1 MNPFADLSLA
11 DLLATDFSEFDA
23 EKTEQYKSELA
34 ARFTAAKEALAGKT
48 PTKGQR
54 DEVLSIRTRHG
65 EAAAR
70 LGELSA
76 EEPVTAEDAAEF
88 ETLSLDDDAEEGDE
102 GAEGEGDEAAEG
114 EEAAEEGAEEAA
126 EEGAEEVAEGTEGD
140 EPEVEAKATKKV
152 AAATTK
158 PRPTKATAR
167 VALAGK
173 RPALPVVQMP
183 EDMISITAAADTGM
197 AAGSHVSLADVDKA
211 WFERSRSFPRP
222 QGDGKSEDIRTYPL
236 AQVAY
241 DVPKDLQIDESMST
255 QAIHEVFEHAADE
268 TRLEGD
274 SLVASAGW
282 CAPSEI
288 MYNLPGQEVVDGMYT
303 APEIQVNRGGFK
315 HTTGIAWGT
324 LLSGVGFTQTET
336 QAIAGTSKASY
347 EVPCPTFTEARLD
360 AIGVNLRIPI
370 LLETGYPELVSN
382 VTSRAL
388 QVHQVRQNAYKL
400 AAVNTLAGSARN
412 FSVDL
417 GSVVADTL
425 SGVNLVLV
433 GLRQKYRLG
442 VNATLEVVF
451 PTWAKEVF
459 REDLSNR
466 TARDPS
472 AVSDGEIMAHFAAR
486 HAAVQFVYDWTDLAD
501 VTAVAWP
508 TTMNFMAYPA
518 GTVVVG
524 GANVINLSTIYDA
537 ASLATNIYT
546 GLFAEQGIL
555 VEKMNYE
562 VIKGVIPV
570 CMAGRTGAANLT
582 CS

>member
-1 MNPFADLSLA
+1 MKDFTLLSLT
-11 DLLATDFSEFDA
+11 DLLAFDFSESDA
-23 EKTEQYKSELA
+23 ETTEAYKSELA
-34 ARFTAAKEALAGKT
+34 ARFTSAKAEAK
-48 PTKGQR
+48 TKGQR
-54 DEVLSIRTRHG
+54 DEVLSIRARHG
-65 EAAAR
+65 EAGVR
-70 LGELSA
+70 LGELAAETPLSEEESTEFEALGLEDA
-76 EEPVTAEDAAEF
+76 EEPVD
-88 ETLSLDDDAEEGDE
+88 SEEELADE
-102 GAEGEGDEAAEG
+102 SV
-114 EEAAEEGAEEAA
+114 EEAAVEEP
-126 EEGAEEVAEGTEGD
+126 AEEVAAEPAE
-140 EPEVEAKATKKV
+140 EPEVEAAVAPVKKV
-152 AAATTK
+152 AAKVTD
-158 PRPTKATAR
+158 RPTKQSAR
-167 VALAGK
+167 VALAGT
-173 RPALPVVQMP
+173 RPEIPVVQLP
-183 EDMISITAAADTGM
+183 EEMLSITAAADTGLT
-197 AAGSHVSLADVDKA
+197 AGSNVSLDQLDKA
-211 WFERSRSFPRP
+211 WFDRSKRFPRP
-222 QGDGKSEDIRTYPL
+222 QGDGTTEDIRTYSL

-241 DVPKDLQIDESMST
+241 DVAPEFVIDETMST
-255 QAIHEVFEHAADE
+255 AKIHEVFEAAADE
-268 TRLEGD
+268 SRLEGE

-288 MYNLPGQEVVDGMYT
+288 MYNLPGQEVVDGMYS

-417 GSVVADTL
+417 GSTVADTL

-442 VNATLEVVF
+442 VNATLEVIF

-472 AVSDGEIMAHFAAR
+472 AVSDGEILAHFAAR

-508 TTMNFMAYPA
+508 TTMNFMAYPS
-518 GTVVVG
+518 GTVIVG
-524 GANVINLSTIYDA
+524 AANVINLSTIYDA

-562 VIKGVIPV
+562 VIKGVVPV
-570 CMAGRTGAANLT
+570 CNAGRTGAANLT